1 MQKDDV
7 AFDIGSLGS
16 NACVELF
23 DAYGVELERLQ
34 SGETAFRAS
43 DECVMSGVIGFVG
56 KNVRGT
62 CLLAGNDAPLEAS
75 CPPGG
80 QLRDWVGEL
89 ANQLVGRLKRKLLA
103 RGVEVALTTPLVLSG
118 VRLQPLPRGKLTPTV
133 FSTSSGDVMV
143 WIEVEVDQEFSLG
156 DERAHDEVAE
166 GALVLF

>member
-1 MQKDDV
+1 MHKDDV
-7 AFDIGSLGS
+7 AVDIGSLGS
-16 NACVELF
+16 SACVELF
-23 DAYGVELERLQ
+23 DAYGVSLQ
-34 SGETAFRAS
+34 PLSGETGFRAS
-43 DECVMSGVIGFVG
+43 DECIMSGVIGFVG

-118 VRLQPLPRGKLTPTV
+118 VRLQPLPRGRLTPSV
-133 FSTSSGDVMV
+133 LRASQGDVLV
-143 WIEVEVDQEFSLG
+143 WIEVDVDQGFSLG
-156 DERAHDEVAE
+156 DEFTHDAAAE
-166 GALVLF
+166 GAVVLF